1 MATSSSP
8 TAPPTVPA
16 PEFHAVTFSS
26 KDVPITA
33 VTVFCEDKAE
43 VTRVVNFSTS
53 SSGVGPHEV
62 WFQPGRGALEFSLLE
77 LFGAEARSL
86 GCSWSIRPSQKTP
99 TVLYFILLCVWYDM
113 VPGIISLASHFIVLY
128 RTLSHF
134 DFYTG
139 NQILVI
145 VLILLCCCCVPHQ
158 EGWNAMR
165 DAELG
170 SPLTQK
176 RHNIVFGFPAPI
188 STARK
193 SLGVGRKIYV
203 CFEK

>member
-62 WFQPGRGALEFSLLE
+62 CVISTRQGCPEVFAVGILGQRL
-77 LFGAEARSL
+77 ARSL
-86 GCSWSIRPSQKTP
+86 ARLAARGVSDSNCSVFY
-99 TVLYFILLCVWYDM
+99 TVLCM
-113 VPGIISLASHFIVLY
+113 V
-128 RTLSHF
+128 
-134 DFYTG
+134 
-139 NQILVI
+139 
-145 VLILLCCCCVPHQ
+145 
-158 EGWNAMR
+158 
-165 DAELG
+165 
-170 SPLTQK
+170 
-176 RHNIVFGFPAPI
+176 
-188 STARK
+188 
-193 SLGVGRKIYV
+193 
-203 CFEK
+203 